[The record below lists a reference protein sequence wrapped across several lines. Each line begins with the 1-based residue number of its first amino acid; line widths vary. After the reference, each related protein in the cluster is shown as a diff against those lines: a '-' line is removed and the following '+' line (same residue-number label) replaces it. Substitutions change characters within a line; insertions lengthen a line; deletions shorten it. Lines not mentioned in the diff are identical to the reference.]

1 MKVAFAGDIFLGGD
15 LLEEREPDKSPLR
28 CAAWE
33 AADVRVLN
41 LEHPV
46 SDRPSRPGDRLL
58 NAPSAALSTLK
69 ALRVDAVGVANNHIF
84 DRGADGLGET
94 RGFLEA
100 AGISATGAGQD
111 LDEARKPL
119 WLTDRLCLHAYCDF
133 DRKYLAGVT
142 VAGANAAGV
151 APLRREVI
159 AADLARLKRGQ
170 KAILMFHWGRDN
182 MWFPPAENVDLAHW
196 LLADERVALIIGSH
210 AHRAQ
215 GVVRR
220 HGKAA
225 YMCLGNF
232 LIPNFYLA
240 PKFKLAPPPADR
252 GSIPVTRIFH
262 DVPSVRYFKW
272 HESNRIS
279 LIVTYDTE
287 SGESQAI
294 PVRQDDDRPRV
305 SELSGPARALFNAR
319 MALQNLAWRLP
330 RPLYEPLELGN
341 RMLRDRTSRRHQ
353 STPAGA

>member
-46 SDRPSRPGDRLL
+46 SDRLSRPEDRLL

-69 ALRVDAVGVANNHIF
+69 ALGVDAVGTANNHIF
-84 DRGADGLGET
+84 DRGAEGIEET
-94 RGFLEA
+94 RGFLKE
-100 AGISATGAGQD
+100 AGISAIGAGPD
-111 LDEARKPL
+111 LEVARKPH
-119 WLTDRLCLHAYCDF
+119 WLTDQLCIHAYCDF
-133 DRKYLAGVT
+133 DKKYLAGVT
-142 VAGANAAGV
+142 VAGANTAGV
-151 APLRREVI
+151 APLRREAI
-159 AADLARLKRGQ
+159 SADLARLERGQ

-182 MWFPPAENVDLAHW
+182 MWFPPVENIEFAQR

-220 HGKAA
+220 HGKSA

-232 LIPNFYLA
+232 LIPNFFLA
-240 PKFKLAPPPADR
+240 PEFKLAPPPVDR
-252 GSIPVTRIFH
+252 GRIPVTRIFH

-287 SGESQAI
+287 TGESQVV
-294 PVRQDDDRPRV
+294 PVRQEDDRPRV
-305 SELSGPARALFNAR
+305 SELSGPARALFHTR
-319 MALQNLAWRLP
+319 MALQNLACRLP
-330 RPLYEPLELGN
+330 LPLYDPLELSN